1 MVDSSI
7 LVIVGA
13 TPTSASAAEEEEV
26 PVHPP
31 PHEGASAAEATTKGL
46 ECEGRGRSAA
56 PVARVASAGEK
67 ESERVQEDSR
77 AAVSDIS
84 EDVLAMAV
92 EVASAVAVASSRGVV
107 VVCGSVV
114 PAELAETGVQPSM
127 F

>member
-13 TPTSASAAEEEEV
+13 TPTSASVAEEEV
-26 PVHPP
+26 AVHPP

-92 EVASAVAVASSRGVV
+92 EVASAVVVASSRGVV
-107 VVCGSVV
+107 VVCGNVV
-114 PAELAETGVQPSM
+114 SAELAETGVQPSM